1 MKSYSRKFRYFFDN
15 LMSRG
20 TGSLIGVLA
29 LLTLFFILIAVTI
42 EVVFGVPNPNG
53 TPDMSFWENF
63 WATLMGILDS
73 GYMAGETGLLGR
85 IMFFLI
91 TLWGIFVASTLIG
104 LLSAGI
110 ESKIENLRKGRS
122 LVLEKNHTLILGW
135 SNKIFTIIHEL
146 TEANHSNQHIKSA
159 TIVVLADKDKV
170 EMEDEIRERIG
181 KTKKTKII
189 CRSGNPYDP
198 DDLKIA
204 NPNTTKSIIV
214 LSQEGR
220 QSDFETIKTLLAI
233 TKNGESERQAPFHII
248 AEIQERR
255 NLGVARIAGNYNRL
269 PANASTKNN
278 SQVQLILSDDIISRI
293 TAQTCRQSGLSIVYR
308 ELLDFKGMEIYFMSA
323 GNLAG
328 KTFGELLNHYNE
340 SSVIGIQDAKG
351 VVTINPPQTTEI
363 KAGHHIIAITS
374 DFHSMENEKS
384 VEIKIESSK
393 VISDITDLG
402 AEKERILMLGWNSRA
417 KTIIK
422 ELDNYVAKGSQLVLI
437 SSFREPKA
445 LHRLRN
451 NLKNLEVIFS
461 KKNSSN
467 KKAIKEVDP
476 TSFDH
481 VIVLSY
487 KDDMSVQQADSHS
500 LITLLHL
507 RQMAKI
513 KNKPLKVVSEMID
526 VRNRTLA
533 EITNADDFIVSDEI
547 TSLMMSQVAENK
559 SLMAVFKDLFDADG
573 SEIYLKPASRYIKT
587 GEKVN
592 FQTVVES
599 CRNRMSDNGV
609 GEIAIGYRLQRYARD
624 PERDYGVCLNPVK
637 SEYIEFSDE
646 DKIIIIAE
654 N

>member
-1 MKSYSRKFRYFFDN
+1 MKSFSKKFRYLFDN
-15 LMSRG
+15 LMSKG
-20 TGSLIGVLA
+20 TGSLIGMLA
-29 LLTLFFILIAVTI
+29 LITLIFILIAVSI
-42 EVVFGVPNPNG
+42 EVVFSVPNPNG
-53 TPDMSFWENF
+53 TEDMSFWENF

-73 GYMAGETGLLGR
+73 GYMASETGLLGR

-135 SNKIFTIIHEL
+135 SSKIFTIIPEL
-146 TEANHSNQHIKSA
+146 IEANQSNQHIKSA
-159 TIVVLADKDKV
+159 AIVILADRDKV

-181 KTKKTKII
+181 KSRKTKII

-214 LSQEGR
+214 LSQQGHH
-220 QSDFETIKTLLAI
+220 SDFETIKTLLAI
-233 TKNGESERQAPFHII
+233 TKNRDDERQTPFHII
-248 AEIQERR
+248 AEIQERK
-255 NLGVARIAGNYNRL
+255 NLGVARIAGNYNTL
-269 PANASTKNN
+269 PHGNATQNT

-293 TAQTCRQSGLSIVYR
+293 TAQTCRQSGLSIVYK
-308 ELLDFKGMEIYFMSA
+308 ELLDFKGMEIYFKPA
-323 GNLAG
+323 GTLAG
-328 KTFGELLNHYNE
+328 KTFGELLSHYDE
-340 SSVIGIQDAKG
+340 CSVIGVQNEKG
-351 VVTINPPQTTEI
+351 IVMINPPQNTLLTNE
-363 KAGHHIIAITS
+363 HCVVAITS
-374 DFHSMENEKS
+374 DIHAMENEKPTD
-384 VEIKIESSK
+384 IKIESLK
-393 VISDITDLG
+393 INHQTDDVEN
-402 AEKERILMLGWNSRA
+402 EKERMLMLGWNSRG

-445 LHRLRN
+445 LTRLRQ
-451 NLKNLEVIFS
+451 NLKNLELVFLR
-461 KKNSSN
+461 KNSSN
-467 KKAIKEVDP
+467 KKVIREADP

-487 KDDMSVQQADSHS
+487 KDDMSVQQADSNA

-507 RQMAKI
+507 RQIAKTQNKTI
-513 KNKPLKVVSEMID
+513 KIVSEMMD
-526 VRNRTLA
+526 VRNRSLA

-547 TSLMMSQVAENK
+547 TSLLMSQVAENK

-573 SEIYLKPASRYIKT
+573 SEIYLKPASRYVKLDD
-587 GEKVN
+587 KVN

-599 CRNRMSDNGV
+599 CRNKVNSRGV
-609 GEIAIGYRLQRYARD
+609 GEVAIGYRLHRYARD
-624 PERDYGVCLNPVK
+624 PQRAYGVCLNPKK
-637 SEYIEFSDE
+637 SECVEFTEE
-646 DKIIIIAE
+646 DKIILIAE
-654 N
+654 G